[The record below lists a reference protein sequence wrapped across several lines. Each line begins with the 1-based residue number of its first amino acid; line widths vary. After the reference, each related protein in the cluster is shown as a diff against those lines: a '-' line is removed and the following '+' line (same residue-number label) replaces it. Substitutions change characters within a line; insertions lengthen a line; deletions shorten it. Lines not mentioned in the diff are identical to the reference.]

1 MSTPQTSPVILRT
14 AAVWGTTVLAVRHL
28 AAGESLQFGD
38 IESALLPKPDG
49 APISD
54 NPVRA
59 AGAGWELDASGA
71 TSGVV
76 YLRGRQENASDLA
89 RAGAPLPIVAGDH
102 GLLQYGSLSVFF
114 QFVPAP
120 PRLSGKRRIDWVFIL
135 AFLFSLVTI
144 GGGLALIGILTTPR
158 SLEKPTELTSA
169 DALAVQFHL
178 EETPPPTTG
187 DKKSDGGQGIKDP
200 GAKDTKKSGGGKKA
214 KGAEGALGRNGDK
227 DHTEQTGPVKQALG
241 GMSDVLSSDV
251 GHEIQ
256 KTLGSI
262 SSVAEALGGLGSDKI
277 VLGRSGGLGMRG
289 SGEGG
294 GGDTDGVPFGSGTLE
309 TGWGPGKGGG
319 FGAGAGGPGGLGRGG
334 NGRGGT
340 GRGEGTGDGSGS
352 GTGERKVAGSDAPQ
366 PGHGLTPAQI
376 QRVVMSR
383 FGAFRACY
391 EAASAREPNLSG
403 GVTVSFGITP
413 GGDVST
419 SRVASST
426 LGNARV
432 EGCILRQFQRLHFP
446 TADKPT
452 NASVPF
458 IFKPGKK

>member
-1 MSTPQTSPVILRT
+1 MLRT

-28 AAGESLQFGD
+28 APGQSLQVGD
-38 IESALLPKPDG
+38 IEGALLPKPDG
-49 APISD
+49 TAISD
-54 NPVRA
+54 SPVRA

-76 YLRGRQENASDLA
+76 YLRGRQENPTDLA

-102 GLLQYGSLSVFF
+102 GLLQYGSLSIFF
-114 QFVPAP
+114 QFVPTP
-120 PRLSGKRRIDWVFIL
+120 PPIKSRQRIDWVFVL
-135 AFLFSLVTI
+135 AFLFAMVSI
-144 GGGLALIGILTTPR
+144 GGGLFLIAVLTTPR
-158 SLEKPTELTSA
+158 SLDKPTELTSA

-187 DKKSDGGQGIKDP
+187 DKKSDSGQGVKDP
-200 GAKDTKKSGGGKKA
+200 GAKDPKKSGGGKKA

-227 DHTEQTGPVKQALG
+227 DHTEQTGPIKQSLG

-262 SSVAEALGGLGSDKI
+262 SSVAEALGGLNSDKI
-277 VLGRSGGLGMRG
+277 VLGRGSGLGMHG
-289 SGEGG
+289 TGDGG
-294 GGDTDGVPFGSGTLE
+294 GGDSAGVPFGSGTME

-319 FGAGAGGPGGLGRGG
+319 FGSGSGGPGGRGRGG
-334 NGRGGT
+334 AGRGGD
-340 GRGEGTGDGSGS
+340 GTGTGEGS
-352 GTGERKVAGSDAPQ
+352 GTGTAEHKVAGSDAPQ

-413 GGDVST
+413 GGDVSA
-419 SRVASST
+419 SRVQSST

-432 EGCILRQFQRLHFP
+432 EGCILRQFARLRFP

-452 NASVPF
+452 NAAFPF

>member
-1 MSTPQTSPVILRT
+1 MSRAAPSPIVLRT

-28 AAGESLQFGD
+28 ATGESLELGD
-38 IESALLPKPDG
+38 GETAIVTKPDG
-49 APISD
+49 AIISD
-54 NPVRA
+54 QPVRA
-59 AGAGWELDASGA
+59 AGAGWELDARGA

-76 YLRGRQENASDLA
+76 YLRGRQENPSDLA
-89 RAGAPLPIVAGDH
+89 QAGAPVPIVAGDH
-102 GLLQYGSLSVFF
+102 GLLQYGSLSIFF

-120 PRLSGKRRIDWVFIL
+120 PRIASRYRVDWVFAL
-135 AFLFSLVTI
+135 SFSFALLLI
-144 GGGLALIGILTTPR
+144 GGGLTLIALLTTPR
-158 SLEKPTELTSA
+158 ALDKPMELASA
-169 DALAVQFHL
+169 EDLAVQFHL

-187 DKKSDGGQGIKDP
+187 DKKTDSGSGVKDP
-200 GAKDTKKSGGGKKA
+200 GAKDKKKQGGGKKA
-214 KGAEGALGRNGDK
+214 KGAEGALGRNADQ
-227 DHTEQTGPVKQALG
+227 DHTEAPGPIKQNLG

-277 VLGRSGGLGMRG
+277 VLGRGAGLGFHG
-289 SGEGG
+289 AGEGG
-294 GGDTDGVPFGSGTLE
+294 GGDSDGVPFGAGTME

-319 FGAGAGGPGGLGRGG
+319 FGSGSGGPGGPGRGG
-334 NGRGGT
+334 NGRGGS
-340 GRGEGTGDGSGS
+340 GRGEGTGE
-352 GTGERKVAGSDAPQ
+352 GTGEHKVAGSDAPQ

-376 QRVVMSR
+376 SRVVMSR

-391 EAASAREPNLSG
+391 EAASAREPSLSG
-403 GVTVSFGITP
+403 GVTVSFGVTP
-413 GGDVST
+413 GGDVSG
-419 SRVASST
+419 SHVQSST

-432 EGCILRQFQRLHFP
+432 EGCILRQFARLRFP

-452 NASVPF
+452 NAAFPF

>member
-1 MSTPQTSPVILRT
+1 MSAPAASPILLRT

-28 AAGESLQFGD
+28 GSGESLELGD
-38 IESALLPKPDG
+38 TPEAFVAKPDG
-49 APISD
+49 TPMSSY
-54 NPVRA
+54 PVRA
-59 AGAGWELDASGA
+59 VGAGWELDASGA
-71 TSGVV
+71 TDGVI
-76 YLRGRQENASDLA
+76 YLRGRPESPVDLS
-89 RAGAPLPIVAGDH
+89 RSGAPVPIVSGDH
-102 GLLQYGSLSVFF
+102 GLLQYGSLAIFF

-120 PRLSGKRRIDWVFIL
+120 PKIARRFTIDWLFVL
-135 AFLFSLVTI
+135 SFLFAVTCI
-144 GGGLALIGILTTPR
+144 GGGLTLIALLTTPR
-158 SLEKPTELTSA
+158 ALDKPMELTSA
-169 DALAVQFHL
+169 EDLAVQFHL
-178 EETPPPTTG
+178 EDQPPPPTPG
-187 DKKSDGGQGIKDP
+187 DKKDDSGQGVKDP
-200 GAKDTKKSGGGKKA
+200 GAKDPKKSGGGKKA
-214 KGAEGALGRNGDK
+214 KGAEGALGRNGDQ
-227 DHTEQTGPVKQALG
+227 DHTEQPGEVKQNLG
-241 GMSDVLSSDV
+241 GMSEVLSSDV

-277 VLGRSGGLGMRG
+277 VLGRGGGLGFKG
-289 SGEGG
+289 GGDGG
-294 GGDTDGVPFGSGTLE
+294 GGDSDGVPFGAGTME

-319 FGAGAGGPGGLGRGG
+319 FGSGSGGPGGRGHGG

-340 GRGEGTGDGSGS
+340 GEGTGEGGG
-352 GTGERKVAGSDAPQ
+352 GTGERKVAGADAPQ

-413 GGDVST
+413 GGDVSG
-419 SRVASST
+419 SRVQSST

-432 EGCILRQFQRLHFP
+432 EGCILRQFGRLRFP
-446 TADKPT
+446 SADKGT
-452 NASVPF
+452 NAAFPF